1 MLTLLSPARTSRLRS
16 LFVSPVTQV
25 AVQRVSSAEYRL
37 LQHLGDGYWWSV
49 RYRHLTETG
58 VLVHQLNTAVIGI
71 PQVIVGHGSGSVVL
85 TGTWTSAATAPAVPS
100 GTAMRSTTAGNT
112 AVYTSPAGTTS
123 LGFSQV
129 RLANGGG
136 LATVAV
142 DGDLTRATFLPTA
155 QQVVDSG
162 AYAST
167 VLTTNGGTVL
177 PTTRVIDSWVTAGTV
192 AEQLVVADG
201 LTAGV
206 HTLTLTHTGYQ
217 RASGATDKRLYVAGF
232 AAGSPSTLVTDAGV
246 YVLSVFTVTSR
257 NSAYEY
263 AWETGGNF
271 IGTLH
276 GAETQDTLTFTMDG
290 APLSLADGQTA
301 GGTSLR
307 IDRTTRLHAYGTTT
321 PDIANITTRYDLD
334 RRGIRLRHDTTWLDS
349 RSFTRGYGAM
359 FPVHPASFSRTK
371 TSRLASPITLV
382 AGPGFY
388 GVSKAQAAWLWSP
401 GSRYGAAMF
410 INSPRT
416 VGSWA
421 KSAPLDL
428 WVQARDDETTNK
440 VYATRVGSAA
450 TESVTPGTQWH
461 TDVTFVVRR
470 FPSDP
475 STMLAA
481 A

>member
-1 MLTLLSPARTSRLRS
+1 MLTLLPPTRTARLRS
-16 LFVSPVTQV
+16 LFVSPPTQV

-71 PQVIVGHGSGSVVL
+71 PQAIVGHGAGSVVL
-85 TGTWTSAATAPAVPS
+85 TGTWTSATIAAAIPS

-123 LGFSQV
+123 LGFSHA

-136 LATVAV
+136 LVTVAV
-142 DGDLTRATFLPTA
+142 DGDLTRATFLQTA
-155 QQVVDSG
+155 QQMVDSG

-167 VLTTNGGTVL
+167 VLTTNGGTVA
-177 PTTRVIDSWVTAGTV
+177 PTSRVIDSWVSAGTIP
-192 AEQLVVADG
+192 EQLVVADG

-217 RASGATDKRLYVAGF
+217 RASGSTDKRVYVAGF

-290 APLSLADGQTA
+290 VPLTLTDGQAA

-321 PDIANITTRYDLD
+321 PDIANVTTRYDLD

-359 FPVHPASFSRTK
+359 FPVHPTSFSRTK
-371 TSRLASPITLV
+371 TSQITSPVTLV
-382 AGPGFY
+382 AGPGFNAA
-388 GVSKAQAAWLWSP
+388 SRAQAAWLWTP
-401 GSRYGAAMF
+401 GSVYGAAMF
-410 INSPRT
+410 LNSPRT

-421 KSAPLDL
+421 NSAAIHLYI
-428 WVQARDDETTNK
+428 QARNDETTNK
-440 VYATRVGSAA
+440 VYATRIGSTA
-450 TESVTPGTQWH
+450 EEGVTPGTQWH
-461 TDVTFVVRR
+461 TDVTFAVRR
-470 FPSDP
+470 FPVDP